1 MSLWRRLRGTDTREQ
16 IHFRA
21 RLARYFPIISW
32 APYYNRHLL
41 NEDLVASLIVTLMVI
56 PQALAYAIL
65 AGLPAITGLYASMLP
80 LILYSIFGTSRTL
93 AVGPMA
99 IVSLMTAAALSPL
112 FASGTAAYSQAAVT
126 LAMLSGLI
134 LAVMGL
140 LKLGFFANFLSHPV
154 VSGLL
159 TASGVLIAASQFASL
174 IGVGGSGF
182 TLIDQLA
189 HLLTHLNDIHW
200 PTLILGASALLFLLL
215 MRRAGPVLRKMG
227 LRTGV
232 ATFIVRLG
240 PVMAVAITT
249 LVSWALDLPALGVSV
264 VGHIPAHLPPLSL
277 PSFDPGLLRDLL
289 LPAFLISVVGFI
301 ESVSLAQMLAARR
314 RERISPDQELVG
326 LGTANLAAAFT
337 SGMPVTG
344 SLSRTV
350 INFDSGA
357 RTPAAGAFAA
367 LGVGL
372 VILFLTSLIAYLPI
386 ATLAASIIV
395 SAMTLVDL
403 PGLKRTWHY
412 SRSDFAAMLITIV
425 LTFVEGVE
433 AGVMAGV
440 GVSLALYLYRT
451 SRPHTAEVGRLP
463 GTEHFRNIQRHE
475 AEVDDEIALLRIDE
489 SLYFANARYLEDTV
503 YGLLADRANLK
514 HLVLIC
520 SAVNLID
527 ASALESLEAINA
539 RLKDSQVT
547 LHLAEVKG
555 PVMDRLSKSDFLEH
569 LTGESYL
576 STFSAWTNIR
586 HRLDDERAAL
596 LASKASSTGDSKAS
610 STEASG
616 R

>member
-1 MSLWRRLRGTDTREQ
+1 MSLWQRLTGSDTREQ
-16 IHFRA
+16 VHLRA
-21 RLARYFPIISW
+21 RLARLFPISSW
-32 APYYNRHLL
+32 LPYYNRHLL
-41 NEDLVASLIVTLMVI
+41 GEDLVAAVIVTLMVI

-65 AGLPAITGLYASMLP
+65 AGLPPITGLYASMLP
-80 LILYSIFGTSRTL
+80 LIAYTIFGTSRTL

-112 FASGTAAYSQAAVT
+112 YASGTPSYSEAATT

-134 LAVMGL
+134 LALMGL

-174 IGVGGSGF
+174 IGVGGGGF
-182 TLIDQLA
+182 TLIDQLG
-189 HLLTHLNDIHW
+189 HLITHLAQINW
-200 PTLILGASALLFLLL
+200 PTLLLGASALLFLLL
-215 MRRAGPVLRKMG
+215 MRRAGPLLRRVG
-227 LRTGV
+227 LNAGA
-232 ATFIVRLG
+232 ATFLVRLG

-249 LVSWALDLPALGVSV
+249 TLSWALDLPEHGVRV
-264 VGHIPAHLPPLSL
+264 VGEIPEHLPPLSL
-277 PSFDPGLLRDLL
+277 PSFDPALLRELL

-326 LGTANLAAAFT
+326 LGTANLAAAIT

-350 INFDSGA
+350 INFDAGA
-357 RTPAAGAFAA
+357 RTPAAGSFAA

-395 SAMTLVDL
+395 SALTLVDL
-403 PGLKRTWHY
+403 PGLKRTWRY
-412 SRSDFAAMLITIV
+412 SRSDFAAMLMTIV
-425 LTFVEGVE
+425 LTFIEGVE

-463 GTEHFRNIQRHE
+463 GTEHFRNIQRHD

-503 YGLLADRANLK
+503 YGLLADRPNLK
-514 HLVLIC
+514 HMVLIC

-539 RLKDSQVT
+539 RLKDSAIE

-555 PVMDRLSKSDFLEH
+555 PVMDRLRKSDLLDH
-569 LTGESYL
+569 LGGEVYL
-576 STFSAWTNIR
+576 STYAAWTDLR
-586 HRLDDERAAL
+586 HRLENAKLSQETPPAPADA
-596 LASKASSTGDSKAS
+596 
-610 STEASG
+610 
-616 R
+616 

>member
-1 MSLWRRLRGTDTREQ
+1 MSLWRRLTGNDTREQ

-21 RLARYFPIISW
+21 RLARYFPISSW
-32 APYYNRHLL
+32 LPYYNRHLL
-41 NEDLVASLIVTLMVI
+41 NEDLVAAVIVTLMVI

-65 AGLPAITGLYASMLP
+65 AGLPAITGLYASILP
-80 LILYSIFGTSRTL
+80 LIAYTIFGTSRTL

-112 FASGTAAYSQAAVT
+112 FAGGSVAYSQAATT
-126 LAMLSGLI
+126 LAMLSGLVLGI
-134 LAVMGL
+134 MGML
-140 LKLGFFANFLSHPV
+140 RLGFFANFLSHPV

-174 IGVGGSGF
+174 IGIGGAGF

-189 HLLTHLNDIHW
+189 HLFIHLGQLHW
-200 PTLILGASALLFLLL
+200 PTLALGLSALIFLLF
-215 MRRAGPVLRKMG
+215 MRRAGPFFRRIGMSAG
-227 LRTGV
+227 M

-240 PVMAVAITT
+240 PVIAVAITT
-249 LVSWALDLPALGVSV
+249 AVSWALDLPAHGVNV
-264 VGHIPAHLPPLSL
+264 VGAIPAQLPPLSL
-277 PSFDPGLLRDLL
+277 PSFDPGLLRELL

-326 LGTANLAAAFT
+326 LGAANLAAAFS

-350 INFDSGA
+350 INFDAGA

-403 PGLKRTWHY
+403 PGLKRTWRY

-451 SRPHTAEVGRLP
+451 SRPHTAELGRLP

-475 AEVDDEIALLRIDE
+475 AEVDEEIALLRIDE

-503 YGLLADRANLK
+503 YGLLADRAGMK
-514 HLVLIC
+514 HMVLIC

-527 ASALESLEAINA
+527 ASALESLEAINS
-539 RLKDSQVT
+539 RLKDSQIT

-555 PVMDRLSKSDFLEH
+555 PVMDRLKKSDFLEH
-569 LTGESYL
+569 LTGEVYL
-576 STFSAWTNIR
+576 STYAAWTDLR
-586 HRLDDERAAL
+586 HRLEHASLNDAA
-596 LASKASSTGDSKAS
+596 
-610 STEASG
+610 STETSAES
-616 R
+616 